1 MTDLQRQLEYAN
13 DQHDL
18 TCIILEI
25 TTRHDD
31 CGNTLFETVSA
42 LIKDRDEW
50 KKEAELRLK
59 DLEYF
64 KQNVR
69 DLTKKLNQ
77 ITN

>member
-1 MTDLQRQLEYAN
+1 MNDLQRQLEYAN

-18 TCIILEI
+18 ACIILEI
-25 TTRHDD
+25 ATCHDD
-31 CGNTLFETVSA
+31 SGNTLLETVSA